1 MYVCVRV
8 DFIPTISPF
17 LYYILPPPPLPSGSG
32 TSVIYNED
40 MFVKRATVLKKYVD
54 EDRELQVQ
62 ILYALQVVVTKLEH
76 PPSKPSTNTFVI
88 PDSERLQWAVCFVRI
103 SRRL

>member
-1 MYVCVRV
+1 
-8 DFIPTISPF
+8 
-17 LYYILPPPPLPSGSG
+17 
-32 TSVIYNED
+32 
-40 MFVKRATVLKKYVD
+40 MFVKRATVLRKYVD

-76 PPSKPSTNTFVI
+76 PPSKQ
-88 PDSERLQWAVCFVRI
+88 LCFVRI